1 MANYSNYFFKHL
13 QIREI
18 RKHFQIITK
27 VAFYINLLLKNNCK
41 INFKHYKL
49 KTSFYLDVVYF
60 CFKHLTSIANI
71 STFHICKT
79 LKNIQI
85 HHFLHHWIIKPF

>member
-27 VAFYINLLLKNNCK
+27 VAFYTNLLLKNNCK
-41 INFKHYKL
+41 IDFKHYKL
-49 KTSFYLDVVYF
+49 KT
-60 CFKHLTSIANI
+60 
-71 STFHICKT
+71 
-79 LKNIQI
+79 
-85 HHFLHHWIIKPF
+85 